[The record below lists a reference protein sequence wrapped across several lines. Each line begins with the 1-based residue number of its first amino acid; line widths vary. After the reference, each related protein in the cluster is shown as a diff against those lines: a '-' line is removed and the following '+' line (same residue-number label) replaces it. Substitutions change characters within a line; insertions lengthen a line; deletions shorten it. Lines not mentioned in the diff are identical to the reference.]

1 MAKKEIAKKETKK
14 VEKEAPKKVTKAA
27 PKKEEPKKTVK
38 KEEPKKA
45 VKETV
50 KKEEPKKEET
60 SEKTAKAYHVS
71 KREDGKW
78 QVKLAKG
85 KVAIKLFNT
94 KAEALEYTITMSK
107 NQDAAVRFHASKGVN
122 KGKIRKL

>member
-1 MAKKEIAKKETKK
+1 MAKKVIEKKETKK
-14 VEKEAPKKVTKAA
+14 VEKEAPKKSVKAS
-27 PKKEEPKKTVK
+27 PKKEEPKKVAK

-45 VKETV
+45 RKEV
-50 KKEEPKKEET
+50 AKKEEPKKEEPI
-60 SEKTAKAYHVS
+60 EKTAKAYHVS

-94 KAEALEYTITMSK
+94 KAEALEYTLAMSK
-107 NQDAAVRFHASKGVN
+107 NQDASVRFHASKGVN

>member
-1 MAKKEIAKKETKK
+1 MAKKEIAKKETKR
-14 VEKEAPKKVTKAA
+14 VEKEAPKKVAKAA
-27 PKKEEPKKTVK
+27 PK

-45 VKETV
+45 VKETA
-50 KKEEPKKEET
+50 KKEEPKKEEN

-94 KAEALEYTITMSK
+94 KAEALEYTLTMSK
-107 NQDAAVRFHASKGVN
+107 NQDAAVRFHASKGVH